1 MPQLLTSNPSA
12 MPFDTSL
19 SLVRGKR
26 GLLLA
31 AALLAVALGA
41 GWAATAW
48 LASPASPVVASVGAG
63 LDRSALRNLDLSTF
77 QKRGTLLIGE
87 TTAPSGARLRLVL
100 DARTH
105 ELVGMRVVETE
116 SAAK

>member
-1 MPQLLTSNPSA
+1 
-12 MPFDTSL
+12 MPFEASL
-19 SLVRGKR
+19 SQVRGKR

-31 AALLAVALGA
+31 AGLLAAALGA
-41 GWAATAW
+41 GWAATFW
-48 LASPASPVVASVGAG
+48 LANTATPPQANTSKGF
-63 LDRSALRNLDLSTF
+63 DRTLLNNLDLSTF

-105 ELVGMRVVETE
+105 ELIGMRVVETE
-116 SAAK
+116 TAGK